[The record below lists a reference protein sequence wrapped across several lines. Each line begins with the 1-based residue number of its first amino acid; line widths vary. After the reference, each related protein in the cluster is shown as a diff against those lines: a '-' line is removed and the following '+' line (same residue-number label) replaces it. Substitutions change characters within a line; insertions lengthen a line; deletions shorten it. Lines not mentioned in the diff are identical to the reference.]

1 LYNALKSVGLS
12 LEGIGLLLAADRI
25 LAMCRTTA
33 AVWGAAVVARWPGLG
48 QEEKLDA

>member
-25 LAMCRTTA
+25 PAMCRTA
-33 AVWGAAVVARWPGLG
+33 AAVVVRWPGLG

>member
-12 LEGIGLLLAADRI
+12 LEGIGLLLAVDRI

-33 AVWGAAVVARWPGLG
+33 AVVVRWSGIGL
-48 QEEKLDA
+48 EEKLDA